1 MNGYTHIIWDFN
13 GTVLDDVQ
21 AGISSMNE
29 ILAQRGLPILADKAA
44 YREVFGFPVE
54 SYYLRVGLDLEKED
68 FKAVLAPLWVELYK
82 RNSQDAKLY
91 GGVRPLA
98 AALRGRGM
106 RQSIL
111 SASHSDMLRDQL
123 AERKALELFDEI
135 WGTDTINAYGKSE
148 LACEWR
154 RAHPDDKVLLIGD
167 TTHDF
172 EVAELI
178 GADCVLVADGHHSR
192 QRLLACGCPVVD
204 RLEELADLLPI

>member
-1 MNGYTHIIWDFN
+1 MSQYTHIIWDFN

-21 AGISSMNE
+21 AGISSMNK
-29 ILAQRGLPILADKAA
+29 ILSQRGLPILADKAA
-44 YREVFGFPVE
+44 YQEVFGFPVE
-54 SYYLRVGLDLEKED
+54 DYYLRVGLDLEKED

-82 RNSQDAKLY
+82 KNSCNARLY
-91 GGVRPLA
+91 EGVRPLTA
-98 AALRGRGM
+98 AFRQAGM

-111 SASHSDMLRDQL
+111 SASHREMLRGQL
-123 AERKALELFDEI
+123 AEREALSWFDEI

-148 LACEWR
+148 LAREWR
-154 RAHPDDKVLLIGD
+154 RAHPHEKVLLIGD

-172 EVAELI
+172 EVATLI

-204 RLEELADLLPI
+204 RLEDLVGFLPI